1 MQLLFG
7 IGALWGNR
15 SDVPGVGPD
24 QFGILQDNS
33 IDFSFELKEL
43 YSQLQFPVDI
53 ARGKGKISGK
63 AKMARVFG
71 ALYADLF
78 FGSTTSVGETNVG
91 ENESHVLATNTVSV
105 TNATGFLADLGV
117 YYTDAGNTRLTFT
130 TGAPSAGQY
139 ATGTNGTYTFNT
151 GDIGKTVAISYCF
164 TDANGLSITITN
176 QFMGYTP
183 TWTGTFYTSRNTQG
197 SSGQLTLR
205 LNECVSSKLNFPSKI
220 DDYNIPEFDYL
231 EVCRIAN
238 GNIKNFKR
246 IMWHLNGPLRA

>member
-176 QFMGYTP
+176 QFMGYDRC
-183 TWTGTFYTSRNTQG
+183 GG
-197 SSGQLTLR
+197 EGVSGAYGRDAKVFCRRCHRRLKTVKSQRDGLCVICNPPDQWGEDRKSTR
-205 LNECVSSKLNFPSKI
+205 LNSSHHSISYAVF
-220 DDYNIPEFDYL
+220 
-231 EVCRIAN
+231 
-238 GNIKNFKR
+238 
-246 IMWHLNGPLRA
+246 